1 MKCYEIK
8 IYCFNK
14 KNITPPERIDN
25 PRKTN
30 TRGGVYLG
38 LVCVV
43 HWFPRLPHFHILHNP
58 DRSHFIPET
67 SLKPISPTSLM
78 ASVFRLVLQDC
89 NLLPCQAIYKPSSCF
104 PSRRLNTHL
113 GMLHYIRCFF
123 FFFFAL
129 ISYTFLGTKDCL
141 LCFWV
146 HEFAVFIQF
155 QSCICAFTN
164 KSVVNMNNKIQELG
178 LLYPGMEE
186 FGQLKT
192 SRGVQLWL
200 SQPFHLL
207 QSFTLQGIFCNGVLH
222 HLVLL

>member
-1 MKCYEIK
+1 MSS
-8 IYCFNK
+8 
-14 KNITPPERIDN
+14 
-25 PRKTN
+25 
-30 TRGGVYLG
+30 YLQAK
-38 LVCVV
+38 LL
-43 HWFPRLPHFHILHNP
+43 FPFQEAEYSSGYASLH
-58 DRSHFIPET
+58 
-67 SLKPISPTSLM
+67 SL
-78 ASVFRLVLQDC
+78 
-89 NLLPCQAIYKPSSCF
+89 LL
-104 PSRRLNTHL
+104 LL
-113 GMLHYIRCFF
+113 
-123 FFFFAL
+123 FFAL
-129 ISYTFLGTKDCL
+129 ISYKFLGTKDCL

-192 SRGVQLWL
+192 SRGVPLWL

>member
-1 MKCYEIK
+1 LKCYEIK

-123 FFFFAL
+123 F
-129 ISYTFLGTKDCL
+129 SFLPSLATRFWVLRIVCFVFGYMSL
-141 LCFWV
+141 LC
-146 HEFAVFIQF
+146 
-155 QSCICAFTN
+155 
-164 KSVVNMNNKIQELG
+164 
-178 LLYPGMEE
+178 
-186 FGQLKT
+186 
-192 SRGVQLWL
+192 L
-200 SQPFHLL
+200 SNSKH
-207 QSFTLQGIFCNGVLH
+207 VY
-222 HLVLL
+222 VLLPTNLL